1 MLSKRIEFI
10 KEKLEGDQK
19 QSGEYFSGKG
29 IRLSVSNIQAFAVC
43 VEKVFV
49 NTEYLGRI
57 VGWLS
62 NHDIRRGL
70 QIAQRII
77 TSPIISIEKLVSIFI
92 TEKRTAIHERR
103 VRQAIIQG
111 NYNGFVQK
119 DSDFVLNVFA
129 VSPTAI
135 STPFAKL
142 SILRV
147 LMDRDV
153 QANSPEESYMT
164 IDDIVNYCEP
174 IGMDQTAVV
183 DHCGE
188 LLDYRLAEPY
198 DPTDLQIYMDQRV
211 KVTHAGRIHMEF
223 ALEDETYVVQMALA
237 TPIRNADIAARGR
250 EIFYGG
256 RKMNRIDWLE
266 ILGEFANYCHNED
279 EIFVTVPNVPSYAGQ
294 RELRE
299 RFVRRWCR
307 SGGGMQPLALSN

>member
-1 MLSKRIEFI
+1 MSDELGKRSFKGITTDSFKRI
-10 KEKLEGDQK
+10 
-19 QSGEYFSGKG
+19 
-29 IRLSVSNIQAFAVC
+29 
-43 VEKVFV
+43 
-49 NTEYLGRI
+49 
-57 VGWLS
+57 
-62 NHDIRRGL
+62 
-70 QIAQRII
+70 
-77 TSPIISIEKLVSIFI
+77 
-92 TEKRTAIHERR
+92 AI
-103 VRQAIIQG
+103 
-111 NYNGFVQK
+111 
-119 DSDFVLNVFA
+119 FVLNVFA
-129 VSPTAI
+129 VLPTAI

-147 LMDRDV
+147 LMDRDA

-198 DPTDLQIYMDQRV
+198 DPTDLQIYMEQRV

-237 TPIRNADIAARGR
+237 TPIRNADVAARGR

-256 RKMNRIDWLE
+256 RKMSRSDWLE
-266 ILGEFANYCHNED
+266 ILIEFADYCRNED
-279 EIFVTVPNVPSYAGQ
+279 EIFVTVPSVPSYAGQ

-299 RFVRRWCR
+299 RFVGRWCR
-307 SGGGMQPLALSN
+307 TGGGVQPLALSN